1 MSIPLSKQVNVSGR
15 GMVDDCSNVSTLH
28 VAYLFYGF
36 VIYSQYIGIRHSL
49 IRIWLYVGFIGVV
62 QAEEL
67 LNNLHQGK
75 KERLQGHLAYNFTIW
90 LYSVQY
96 LMGHFAKGFIC
107 AVTAVKRSDGSLG
120 EDCKLSVVW
129 TLWWKQE

>member
-28 VAYLFYGF
+28 VAYLFYRF

-67 LNNLHQGK
+67 LNNVHQGK
-75 KERLQGHLAYNFTIW
+75 KERLQGHLAYNFTTW
-90 LYSVQY
+90 LCSVQY
-96 LMGHFAKGFIC
+96 LMGHFA
-107 AVTAVKRSDGSLG
+107 
-120 EDCKLSVVW
+120 
-129 TLWWKQE
+129 